1 MSTLTATVDL
11 RPVPAS
17 VPVARHLVLDLL
29 GAWRAPHDAGDAAL
43 LVTELVANVVD
54 HVAGGASFT
63 LEVALAEDW
72 LRISVADGSALRPV
86 VREFEVAARRGRGM
100 QLVEGIADRWGVED
114 HTDGKRVWFEL
125 AAAEPG
131 TGSGP
136 GPGLPTTAAG
146 DGRGDRS
153 TEEENGMSEP
163 NGNTYSAGEGLSDE
177 EMVRTVAE
185 QTDSISE
192 HADVAGKDWDGD
204 ASKAPDP
211 NADPAG

>member
-11 RPVPAS
+11 RPLPAS

-29 GAWRAPHDAGDAAL
+29 GAWEAPHDAGDAAL

-54 HVAGGASFT
+54 HVPGEASFT
-63 LEVALAEDW
+63 LEVAQSEDW

-86 VREFEVAARRGRGM
+86 VREFEVAAPRGRGM
-100 QLVEGIADRWGVED
+100 RLVEGIADRWGVED
-114 HTDGKRVWFEL
+114 HADGKRVWFEL
-125 AAAEPG
+125 AA
-131 TGSGP
+131 P
-136 GPGLPTTAAG
+136 GPRPQPLAG
-146 DGRGDRS
+146 FADHGSRGRPRGSIHRGGDRM
-153 TEEENGMSEP
+153 TEP
-163 NGNTYSAGEGLSDE
+163 DDKTYSAGEGLSDE

-211 NADPAG
+211 NADPAS

>member
-1 MSTLTATVDL
+1 MSTLTAAVDL
-11 RPVPAS
+11 APVPAS

-29 GAWRAPHDAGDAAL
+29 GAWKAPHDAGDAAL

-54 HVAGGASFT
+54 HVAGEASFT
-63 LEVALAEDW
+63 LELTLSERW
-72 LRISVADGSALRPV
+72 LRIAVADGSALHPV
-86 VREFEVAARRGRGM
+86 VREFATGAPRGRGM
-100 QLVEGIADRWGVED
+100 RLVAGIADRWGVED
-114 HTDGKRVWFEL
+114 HVGGKRVWFEL
-125 AAAEPG
+125 APLDRGVCRRPLPG
-131 TGSGP
+131 TGGESDRVVRGAHTR
-136 GPGLPTTAAG
+136 GG
-146 DGRGDRS
+146 D
-153 TEEENGMSEP
+153 GMSEP

-204 ASKAPDP
+204 ASKTPDP

>member
-86 VREFEVAARRGRGM
+86 VREFELAARRGRGM

-136 GPGLPTTAAG
+136 RPGFADDGSRGGAGGPIQRGG
-146 DGRGDRS
+146 D
-153 TEEENGMSEP
+153 GMSEP
-163 NGNTYSAGEGLSDE
+163 DGKTYSAGEGLSDE
-177 EMVRTVAE
+177 EMVQTVAE